1 MVKEGSASGAD
12 EDGNDGD
19 EEQEAGDEVCHFLI
33 RRQFQWNYK
42 SFEVRR

>member
-19 EEQEAGDEVCHFLI
+19 EEQEAGDEVCHFFDPSSISVEL
-33 RRQFQWNYK
+33 
-42 SFEVRR
+42 